1 MFIYFKILL
10 LEINKIKI
18 NNQSLYSFIKLLRIF
33 IFLNS
38 IIIFNKIII
47 LLIFD
52 LIKELL

>member
-38 IIIFNKIII
+38 IIIFNKITI